1 MANSHYERWI
11 VKAPVGLLFI
21 AGGIFFMYYSI
32 TKLTK
37 DRWIMYGAI
46 SAAAVAIGVF
56 MLASAFINK
65 MKSDLIKKQKAKNL
79 PEKKEEK
86 VYEKLKE

>member
-11 VKAPVGLLFI
+11 VKAPVGLIFI
-21 AGGIFFMYYSI
+21 AGGIFFMYYS
-32 TKLTK
+32 LTQLAK
-37 DRWIMYGAI
+37 DRWVFYAAI
-46 SAAAVAIGVF
+46 SAATVTIGTF

-79 PEKKEEK
+79 PEKKEE
-86 VYEKLKE
+86 

>member
-1 MANSHYERWI
+1 MSNSHYERWI
-11 VKAPVGLLFI
+11 VKAPVGILFI

-32 TKLTK
+32 TQLAKE
-37 DRWIMYGAI
+37 RWVMYGLI
-46 SAAAVAIGVF
+46 SAAAVGIGSF

-79 PEKKEEK
+79 PEKKEE
-86 VYEKLKE
+86 